1 MNAPALWT
9 AFFGSGSG
17 ISHLFGLATDTGAW
31 SERKPAPARHRRQVE
46 TRPSADAVKVR
57 RYGTLSDHTWT
68 GAAMALW
75 LGLSDK

>member
-31 SERKPAPARHRRQVE
+31 SVRNLRPLDTGVKWRLARQ
-46 TRPSADAVKVR
+46 P
-57 RYGTLSDHTWT
+57 
-68 GAAMALW
+68 MP
-75 LGLSDK
+75 